1 MNKRV
6 KRAAGVIVGGLFL
19 LGASP
24 AFAIDAATDGA
35 YAWTDE
41 CNRTGCTL
49 GHTYVW
55 VKDRKADGHPVKA
68 EYERRLSGNVGTL
81 WEKRGNGYSNVSANI
96 SEGVAAIKA
105 CEYINNW
112 PDDCSGWSRS

>member
-1 MNKRV
+1 MNKRI
-6 KRAAGVIVGGLFL
+6 KKAAGAIIGGLFL

-24 AFAIDAATDGA
+24 AYAISASTDGA
-35 YAWTDE
+35 AAWTDN
-41 CNRTGCTL
+41 CNRTKCGVD
-49 GHTYVW
+49 YVFVW

-68 EYERRLSGNVGTL
+68 EYEKKLTGDVDVL
-81 WEKRGNGYSNVSANI
+81 WEKRGNGNENVSKDI
-96 SEGVAAIKA
+96 ELGVAAIKA